1 MKKFTI
7 EERNGKVSMS
17 STGEISFP
25 EFLQMTLT
33 ATLQFAKHIT
43 PPNNDTAKGL
53 IYDDMNHA
61 FSKLL
66 DLYDPE
72 LELRPDITT
81 EAILEMENKLIEQ
94 KYDKL
99 KKGADK

>member
-1 MKKFTI
+1 MKKLTI

-17 STGEISFP
+17 STGELSFP

-61 FSKLL
+61 FSKVL

-72 LELRPDITT
+72 LELRPDITA
-81 EAILEMENKLIEQ
+81 EAILKMENQLVEE
-94 KYDKL
+94 KYANL
-99 KKGADK
+99 KKESRK